1 MLGATGVTGGL
12 CGLAGGHAHVV
23 GSPGVLIAVIVL
35 IVVGRLVRSW
45 VRRQVLDLRRPHS
58 GASRVDGMG

>member
-23 GSPGVLIAVIVL
+23 GSPGVLIVVIVV
-35 IVVGRLVRSW
+35 IIVGRLVHSW
-45 VRRQVLDLRRPHS
+45 VRR
-58 GASRVDGMG
+58 